1 MTCRPLLLC
10 TRSYM
15 QQGLQGFFS
24 GNRGKPLSLFLS
36 YFFFFFLNFF
46 SVSEIVCLCN
56 VPALVAST
64 ACLMTYSIISISLCG
79 LGMGQ
84 ISAMDILSGSG
95 NKLVSA
101 GVIFHI
107 SFLDTLM
114 TFLKR
119 GESVLPPWTA
129 HSGAGWALSASH
141 FGTLVGHPRAMAPD
155 SSTLAWKIP
164 WTEEPGRLQ
173 SMVGFRRVRHD

>member
-1 MTCRPLLLC
+1 
-10 TRSYM
+10 
-15 QQGLQGFFS
+15 
-24 GNRGKPLSLFLS
+24 
-36 YFFFFFLNFF
+36 
-46 SVSEIVCLCN
+46 
-56 VPALVAST
+56 
-64 ACLMTYSIISISLCG
+64 
-79 LGMGQ
+79 
-84 ISAMDILSGSG
+84 MDFLSGSG

-119 GESVLPPWTA
+119 GESALPPWTA
-129 HSGAGWALSASH
+129 HSEAGWALSASH
-141 FGTLVGHPRAMAPD
+141 FGTLMGHPHAMATH

-173 SMVGFRRVRHD
+173 SMRLLRIRHD